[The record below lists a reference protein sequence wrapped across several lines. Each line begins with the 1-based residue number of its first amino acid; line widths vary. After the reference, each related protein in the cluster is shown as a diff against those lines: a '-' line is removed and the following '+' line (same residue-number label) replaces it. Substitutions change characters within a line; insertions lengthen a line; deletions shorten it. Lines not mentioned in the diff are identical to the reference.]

1 MCGSKKQPKVVERD
15 LVAEQRA
22 AEATAASEA
31 NLALASRRR
40 RRRESSL
47 LTLGADGLTTGGA
60 PRSWPA
66 PKAAQPLGVCDDRR
80 ERRPNLQAA

>member
-31 NLALASRRR
+31 NLALAGRRR

-47 LTLGADGLTTGGA
+47 LTLGADGLMGGSNAPSLLASAQGRSTLGGA
-60 PRSWPA
+60 
-66 PKAAQPLGVCDDRR
+66 
-80 ERRPNLQAA
+80 

>member
-40 RRRESSL
+40 RRRDSSL
-47 LTLGADGLTTGGA
+47 LTLGADGLTTGSA
-60 PRSWPA
+60 PSLLA
-66 PKAAQPLGVCDDRR
+66 SAQGRTTLGGM
-80 ERRPNLQAA
+80 

>member
-47 LTLGADGLTTGGA
+47 LTLGADGLTGQRGTSLLAQAQGRSTLGGA
-60 PRSWPA
+60 
-66 PKAAQPLGVCDDRR
+66 
-80 ERRPNLQAA
+80 